1 MRRWPRSAHGS
12 AATCLAA
19 TERKLNEIAAAT
31 RFRTWL
37 PRRRQRDAANP
48 TGFET
53 HCAWVRLSGFA
64 GGRLSQQQGTHCQ
77 LGPSNVHGEGVV
89 TDKPNA
95 DRFAAYDVLALTEC
109 CGLPKTSFAAA
120 SRVLAAGSG
129 WQDSGPVFTS
139 GELILPKF
147 TQFSTRF
154 A

>member
-48 TGFET
+48 TGFEA

-89 TDKPNA
+89 TDKTNA

-109 CGLPKTSFAAA
+109 CGLPKDIVCGFKSPC
-120 SRVLAAGSG
+120 SRLGLAGRWSCVYLARV
-129 WQDSGPVFTS
+129 DS
-139 GELILPKF
+139 PKF